1 MSQSNR
7 KTLIKR
13 REVLARTALANSTLY
28 RLMKDGTFPQSV
40 QIGPRSVA
48 WVEDEIDQWIQQRIE
63 SAQQQKGAA

>member
-1 MSQSNR
+1 MSQANR

>member
-1 MSQSNR
+1 MSQANR

-48 WVEDEIDQWIQQRIE
+48 WVEDEVDQWIQQRIE
-63 SAQQQKGAA
+63 SAHQQKGAA